1 MDTVIYF
8 FSGTGNSLA
17 VARSLAERLGECR
30 CEPIASLRK
39 REGPVRPNEARVGI
53 VFPVYYLG
61 LPAIVSEVAGR
72 LDLDDT
78 RFVFA
83 VCTLGG
89 SGGSTALH
97 ELDTVLRTGAGG
109 RGLDAGFPMRMP
121 GNNILLYDRVGEGTM
136 KRTLEGAE
144 RRIEAIVMAL
154 DRGLRTMP
162 LHTPFHALLYRA
174 FHPRFI
180 ARVHDA
186 DREFSCDD
194 RCTACGTCAAACPV
208 ENILLENGR
217 PTWLHHCEQCL
228 ACIQLC
234 PVEAIQA
241 GTKTKDR
248 RRYRHPAV
256 STEAIVAQGRS

>member
-1 MDTVIYF
+1 
-8 FSGTGNSLA
+8 
-17 VARSLAERLGECR
+17 
-30 CEPIASLRK
+30 
-39 REGPVRPNEARVGI
+39 
-53 VFPVYYLG
+53 
-61 LPAIVSEVAGR
+61 
-72 LDLDDT
+72 
-78 RFVFA
+78 
-83 VCTLGG
+83 
-89 SGGSTALH
+89 
-97 ELDTVLRTGAGG
+97 
-109 RGLDAGFPMRMP
+109 
-121 GNNILLYDRVGEGTM
+121 M